1 MSEQGVGR
9 IRTEVEGAVAWI
21 TIDNPTKA
29 NTALDLALVQ
39 ALRDA
44 WLWAEAEDRIRAIV
58 LTATGD
64 RHFCAGINLGLVGDP
79 STLAADKA
87 SRSYTARDC
96 DVAKPVIAA
105 VTGAVLG
112 AGLGFVTGSDVVIAA
127 RQATFLDPHVRL
139 AQITG
144 FTGIRLGRQLPASEF
159 THSLLAAI
167 PMTAERAHALGL
179 VAEVHASAD
188 DTRTAAGELASRMAQ
203 HSPTAVRN
211 NLALLRKLAWGE
223 GDDPL
228 VEEAM
233 SNRPPILPILTRLRG
248 SRRLPKSGPDV
259 GLPSRKQDHDREVRH
274 LHDQDPC
281 QSVGRTAQ
289 RADSSATNRSGA
301 QTIWCSR
308 SICRHGSRA
317 RSHPTAGPERS

>member
-1 MSEQGVGR
+1 MTTEPEQPSQELNVVRFYRRVVLWRAEPLSDQDVGR
-9 IRTEVEGAVAWI
+9 IRTELKGAVGWI

-29 NTALDLALVQ
+29 NTLDLALVR
-39 ALRDA
+39 ALRAA
-44 WLWAEAEDRIRAIV
+44 WLSAEADDRIRAVV

-79 STLAADKA
+79 STLAADQA

-96 DVAKPVIAA
+96 DVTKPVIAA

-112 AGLGFVTGSDVVIAA
+112 AGLGFISGSDVVIAA
-127 RQATFLDPHVRL
+127 RNATFLDPHVRL

-159 THSLLAAI
+159 THSLVGAI

-179 VAEVHASAD
+179 VAEVHPSAD
-188 DTRTAAGELASRMAQ
+188 EARTAAGELASRMAQ

-211 NLALLRKLAWGE
+211 NLALLRKLVWSD

-228 VEEAM
+228 VAEAM
-233 SNRPPILPILTRLRG
+233 TT
-248 SRRLPKSGPDV
+248 
-259 GLPSRKQDHDREVRH
+259 QAAHF
-274 LHDQDPC
+274 
-281 QSVGRTAQ
+281 
-289 RADSSATNRSGA
+289 
-301 QTIWCSR
+301 
-308 SICRHGSRA
+308 
-317 RSHPTAGPERS
+317 SHPDAVEGLAAFAEKRPGRWVPVTSTASGS

>member
-1 MSEQGVGR
+1 LSEQGIGR
-9 IRTEVEGAVAWI
+9 IRTEVEGAVGWI

-29 NTALDLALVQ
+29 NTLDLELVRALH
-39 ALRDA
+39 DA
-44 WLWAEAEDRIRAIV
+44 WQWAEADDGVRAIV

-96 DVAKPVIAA
+96 GVTKPVIAA
-105 VTGAVLG
+105 VNGAVLG
-112 AGLGFVTGSDVVIAA
+112 AGLGFITGSDVVIAA
-127 RQATFLDPHVRL
+127 RHATFLDPHVRL

-159 THSLLAAI
+159 THSLLGAI

-179 VAEVHASAD
+179 VAEVHVSAD
-188 DTRTAAGELASRMAQ
+188 DARTAAGELASRMAQ

-211 NLALLRKLAWGE
+211 NLALLRKLVWGE

-233 SNRPPILPILTRLRG
+233 TTQSAHFAHPDSAEGLAAFAEKRPGRWAPVAKTG
-248 SRRLPKSGPDV
+248 SR
-259 GLPSRKQDHDREVRH
+259 Q
-274 LHDQDPC
+274 
-281 QSVGRTAQ
+281 
-289 RADSSATNRSGA
+289 
-301 QTIWCSR
+301 
-308 SICRHGSRA
+308 
-317 RSHPTAGPERS
+317 

>member
-9 IRTEVEGAVAWI
+9 IRTETDGAVAWI

-29 NTALDLALVQ
+29 NTLDLALVR

-44 WLWAEAEDRIRAIV
+44 WLCAEADDHIRAVV

-79 STLAADKA
+79 SALAADKA
-87 SRSYTARDC
+87 ARSYTARDC
-96 DVAKPVIAA
+96 DVTKPVIAA

-112 AGLGFVTGSDVVIAA
+112 AGLGFVTGSDVVLAA
-127 RQATFLDPHVRL
+127 RHATFLDPHVRL

-159 THSLLAAI
+159 THSLLGAVPI
-167 PMTAERAHALGL
+167 TAERAHALGL
-179 VAEVHASAD
+179 VAEIHASAD
-188 DTRTAAGELASRMAQ
+188 DARTAAGELAWRISQ
-203 HSPTAVRN
+203 HSPTAVRH

-223 GDDPL
+223 GEDPF

-233 SNRPPILPILTRLRG
+233 
-248 SRRLPKSGPDV
+248 
-259 GLPSRKQDHDREVRH
+259 
-274 LHDQDPC
+274 
-281 QSVGRTAQ
+281 
-289 RADSSATNRSGA
+289 ATQA
-301 QTIWCSR
+301 A
-308 SICRHGSRA
+308 HF
-317 RSHPTAGPERS
+317 SHPDSVEGLAAFAEKRPGRWAPVTKA